1 MLKNKLSIFFFI
13 LFISKDTYAYL
24 DPASGN
30 AIVCLVISLFGA
42 FIFYLKNFFYKIVGI
57 VLGKPIEKKHK
68 DHLVIFSE
76 GKLIF

>member
-42 FIFYLKNFFYKIVGI
+42 IIFYLKNVFYKIVG
-57 VLGKPIEKKHK
+57 
-68 DHLVIFSE
+68 
-76 GKLIF
+76 